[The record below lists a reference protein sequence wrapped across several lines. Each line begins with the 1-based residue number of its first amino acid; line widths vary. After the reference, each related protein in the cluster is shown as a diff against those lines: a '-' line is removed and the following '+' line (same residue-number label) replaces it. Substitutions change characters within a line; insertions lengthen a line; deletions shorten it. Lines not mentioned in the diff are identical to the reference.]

1 MFCRQMLLDPRY
13 LAPELLEVFS
23 NITVDDL
30 PVVLAEHLDNVLS
43 SISRMECYV
52 TGNVDRDRVSF
63 SRTSISFHSH
73 EFCFMTVV

>member
-1 MFCRQMLLDPRY
+1 MLCRQMLLDPRY
-13 LAPELLEVFS
+13 LPSELLEVFS

-63 SRTSISFHSH
+63 SHTSISFESH
-73 EFCFMTVV
+73 EFCFLTVV

>member
-1 MFCRQMLLDPRY
+1 MLCRQMLLDPRY
-13 LAPELLEVFS
+13 LPSELLEVFS

-63 SRTSISFHSH
+63 SHTSISFESH
-73 EFCFMTVV
+73 EF